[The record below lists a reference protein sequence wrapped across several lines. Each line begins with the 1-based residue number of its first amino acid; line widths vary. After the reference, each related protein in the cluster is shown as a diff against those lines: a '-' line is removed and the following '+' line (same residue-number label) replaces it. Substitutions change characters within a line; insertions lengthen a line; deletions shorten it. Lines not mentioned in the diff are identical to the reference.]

1 MMTVLT
7 VLLAACCLLTL
18 GLIFSP
24 SFRTGKEVEESVG
37 ERPET
42 EMLNV
47 SPEERATR
55 ELIGDKK
62 YDEMSHHVSQLLKRH
77 ATDSF
82 RTVMLT
88 AGSIERNAMKTL
100 HSLLPG
106 DPVRLQDNTR
116 HGIPDVGVYVGEERI
131 GRLLLDDATEALKTI
146 NSKLVTGTY
155 IAEQNS
161 FGESPDISIKLI
173 IFYTTAELPADAA
186 GSLKTP
192 YKKIYNGLRPIVIY
206 QN

>member
-1 MMTVLT
+1 MTALT
-7 VLLAACCLLTL
+7 VLLAVCCILTL

-24 SFRTGKEVEESVG
+24 TLRKREEENEVTAAISG
-37 ERPET
+37 T
-42 EMLNV
+42 EVKSV
-47 SPEERATR
+47 SPEEKATR
-55 ELIGDKK
+55 ELIGDSR
-62 YDEMSHHVSQLLKRH
+62 YEEMSHHVSELLKRH
-77 ATDSF
+77 ADDSF

-106 DPVRLQDNTR
+106 DAVRLQDNTR
-116 HGIPDVGVYVGEERI
+116 HGIPDVGVYAGDVRI

-161 FGESPDISIKLI
+161 YGDASQDISLKLI
-173 IFYTTAELPADAA
+173 IFYTSAEIPGNAVK
-186 GSLKTP
+186 SLKSP
-192 YKKIYNGLRPIVIY
+192 YKIIYNGLRPIVIY